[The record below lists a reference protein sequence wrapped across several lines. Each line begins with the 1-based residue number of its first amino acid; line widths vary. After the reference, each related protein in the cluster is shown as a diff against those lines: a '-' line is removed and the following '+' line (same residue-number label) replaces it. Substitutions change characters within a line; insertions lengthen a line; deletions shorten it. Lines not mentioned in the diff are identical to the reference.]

1 MFIRN
6 HEYHSSLCL
15 VVTSIMRKK
24 KLQHK
29 VENVVDRQKKI
40 KKNVWVCAP
49 LISSKLRDS
58 APEKLKEI
66 LAHEKLKG
74 KKLMQKIFK
83 SP

>member
-1 MFIRN
+1 
-6 HEYHSSLCL
+6 
-15 VVTSIMRKK
+15 MRKK
-24 KLQHK
+24 KLHNK
-29 VENVVDRQKKI
+29 VENVDRQKK
-40 KKNVWVCAP
+40 KKNC
-49 LISSKLRDS
+49 LGLCTLNQSSKLRDS

>member
-1 MFIRN
+1 MNIIP
-6 HEYHSSLCL
+6 LCL

-24 KLQHK
+24 KLHNK
-29 VENVVDRQKKI
+29 VENVDRQKK
-40 KKNVWVCAP
+40 KKNKKIVWVCAP

-74 KKLMQKIFK
+74 KKFMQKILK